1 MPTRRHFLR
10 SAAAL
15 ATAAPLSGFAEKT
28 SSLPPVRQL
37 TGGPKFHWFGYY
49 DKLEFDPGNRYVL
62 SNQVDFEGRTPTADD
77 RIQVGIVDTGDG
89 DKWTELGKSDAW
101 GWQQGCM
108 LQWRPGSK
116 SEVVWNDR
124 EEGQFICH
132 ILDFQSGKKR
142 TLPRAIYA
150 LGADGKYGISADF
163 ARIQRLRPGY
173 GYQGVPDPTAK
184 VERPED
190 SGIWRVDMQSG
201 DSELILSIAEI
212 SRFQADSL
220 PNDSPDAHHYFNHLL
235 VSPDSKRF
243 IFLHRWRGSK
253 TRSFMTRMLTANIA
267 DGSDLRVVDPSG
279 YTSHFIWRD
288 PETITAWSR
297 HESHSNAFYRFKDV
311 PAAAELTPEPIG
323 LEKMP
328 LNGHNTYLPQHE
340 NEWILNDTYPDKD
353 KREQHVYLYHVPTD
367 TRVPIGNFHSPALY
381 VGEWR
386 CDTHP
391 RYSNDG
397 TKVVIDSPHNRG
409 RQLHLIDVSEIVSNP
424 PA

>member
-1 MPTRRHFLR
+1 MAEDLHVRLASRQSRMDAQQSKSRMPTRRNFLKG
-10 SAAAL
+10 SAAL
-15 ATAAPLSGFAEKT
+15 AAASPFASLAEKT
-28 SSLPPVRQL
+28 YPLPAVRQI
-37 TGGPKFHWFGYY
+37 TQGPSFHWFGYY
-49 DKLEFDPGNRYVL
+49 DKLEFDPTNRFVL
-62 SNQVDFEGRTPTADD
+62 SNQVEFEGRTPTADD
-77 RIQVGIVDTGDG
+77 RIKVGMVDIEDG

-116 SEVVWNDR
+116 GEVIWNDR
-124 EEGQFICH
+124 EDGQFVCH
-132 ILDFQSGKKR
+132 VLDFRSGKRR

-150 LGADGKYGISADF
+150 LSADGKYGISADF

-190 SGIWRVDMQSG
+190 SGIWRVDMESG

-235 VSPDSKRF
+235 VSPDSRRF

-253 TRSFMTRMLTANIA
+253 TRSFMTRMLTANLA

-297 HESHSNAFYRFKDV
+297 HESHGNAFYHFKDASGA
-311 PAAAELTPEPIG
+311 PHTPQVIG
-323 LEKMP
+323 K
-328 LNGHNTYLPQHE
+328 GKDASQWPQHVFASKARRLDLE
-340 NEWILNDTYPDKD
+340 RHLSRQGQ
-353 KREQHVYLYHVPTD
+353 KRT
-367 TRVPIGNFHSPALY
+367 TRLSLPCPH
-381 VGEWR
+381 R
-386 CDTHP
+386 HP
-391 RYSNDG
+391 RADRKFSQS
-397 TKVVIDSPHNRG
+397 SPLR
-409 RQLHLIDVSEIVSNP
+409 RRVALRYPSPFQQ
-424 PA
+424 